1 MNITLLG
8 QGFEATSQN
17 SVGNHLVKFFAS
29 KDFHTFTGIKDF
41 HTFTGI
47 SAFAS
52 QAGIRGLS
60 KHIKTA
66 KKHLNII
73 TIVTGVDQKGTSKEA
88 LEELMALDINAFVF
102 YQPSITIFH
111 PKMYLFEG
119 VEKSELI
126 IGSSNLTS
134 QGLFTNIETSL
145 LVSIDNSS
153 EPDRKIVEQLKGYF
167 KGIFDFSDPN
177 LKKISK
183 AIITE
188 LVKAKVV
195 PTEAER
201 KAAYDK
207 GLKAERKETENII
220 SKIFPKRAIS
230 KIPSEFRGVR
240 KATTKTTAATAA
252 VPSGSASSKG
262 TLLWESGKL
271 TQRDLNI
278 PKGSNTNPTGS
289 MLFKKG
295 KMDDIDQ
302 RHYFRDTVFSSLKWT
317 KDKNPQTSHLER
329 TEATFNIVI
338 DGKPSGSFK
347 LTLTHNSLTTTRSY
361 EQKNSMTQVS
371 WGDAKKVIA
380 KDELIG
386 KTAKLFKTKK
396 KSEFTLE
403 IS

>member
-8 QGFEATSQN
+8 QGFEAASEH
-17 SVGNHLVKFFAS
+17 SVGKQLIKFFA
-29 KDFHTFTGIKDF
+29 DKDF

-52 QAGIRGLS
+52 QAGVRGLS
-60 KHIKTA
+60 NHIKRA

-88 LEELMALDINAFVF
+88 LEELLALDIDAYVF

-111 PKMYLFEG
+111 PKIYLFEG
-119 VEKSELI
+119 ADKCELI

-134 QGLFTNIETSL
+134 QGLFTNVEASL
-145 LVSIDNSS
+145 LVSIDNSV
-153 EPDRKIVEQLKGYF
+153 EADRKIVDQLKDYF
-167 KGIFDFSDPN
+167 KGIFDFTDPN

-183 AIITE
+183 KIIAD

-207 GLKAERKETENII
+207 GVKAERKETENII
-220 SKIFPKRAIS
+220 SKIFPKRAIA
-230 KIPSEFRGVR
+230 KIPSEFRG
-240 KATTKTTAATAA
+240 TKKPTAKTAAATAA
-252 VPSGSASSKG
+252 AVGSASVKG
-262 TLLWESGKL
+262 ELLWESGKL
-271 TQRDLNI
+271 TERPLNI
-278 PKGSNTNPTGS
+278 PKGANTNPTGS
-289 MLFKKG
+289 MYFTKG
-295 KMDDIDQ
+295 KMKDIDQ
-302 RHYFRDTVFSSLKWT
+302 RHYFRDTVFSSLKW
-317 KDKNPQTSHLER
+317 KRDKNPDTSHLER
-329 TEATFNIVI
+329 AEAIFNFVI

-347 LTLTHNSLTTTRSY
+347 LILTHNPLTNTRSY
-361 EQKNSMTQVS
+361 EQNNSMTQVS
-371 WGDAKKVIA
+371 WGDAKKLVA

-386 KTAKLFKTKK
+386 KTAKLFRTKRK
-396 KSEFTLE
+396 GEFTLE

>member
-8 QGFEATSQN
+8 QGFEATSAN
-17 SVGNHLVKFFAS
+17 SVGTQLVKFFA
-29 KDFHTFTGIKDF
+29 DKDF

-88 LEELMALDINAFVF
+88 LEELLSLDINAFVF

-111 PKMYLFEG
+111 PKIYLFEG
-119 VEKSELI
+119 ADKSELI

-134 QGLFTNIETSL
+134 QGLFTNVEASL
-145 LVSIDNSS
+145 LVSIDNLV
-153 EPDRKIVEQLKGYF
+153 EVDKKIVDQLKIYF

-177 LKKISK
+177 MKKLSKKII
-183 AIITE
+183 AD

-207 GLKAERKETENII
+207 AEKGERKETENII
-220 SKIFPKRAIS
+220 SKIFPKRAIA
-230 KIPSEFRGVR
+230 KIPTEFRGT
-240 KATTKTTAATAA
+240 KKPTTKTATVKATAA
-252 VPSGSASSKG
+252 AVGSASAK
-262 TLLWESGKL
+262 GKL
-271 TQRDLNI
+271 VWTRKKLPSSSVQ
-278 PKGSNTNPTGS
+278 GSGSGTNPTGG
-289 MLFKKG
+289 LRLVQ
-295 KMDDIDQ
+295 DDFISRGNKIDQ
-302 RHYFRDTVFSSLKWT
+302 TSYFKNLFSKYTWKQVRATPYVEAAKVPFEVTVKGVFHGQFDLEVRH
-317 KDKNPQTSHLER
+317 
-329 TEATFNIVI
+329 
-338 DGKPSGSFK
+338 KPSGEAGQ
-347 LTLTHNSLTTTRSY
+347 HNYTTSI
-361 EQKNSMTQVS
+361 S
-371 WGDAKKVIA
+371 WGTVGNIISKAN
-380 KDELIG
+380 LIG
-386 KTAKLFKTKK
+386 SRLDLYAPKGKGKPFQIV
-396 KSEFTLE
+396 

>member
-1 MNITLLG
+1 MDITLLG
-8 QGFEATSQN
+8 QGFEATSTN
-17 SVGNHLVKFFAS
+17 SVGNQLVKFFA
-29 KDFHTFTGIKDF
+29 DKDF

-66 KKHLNII
+66 KKHLDII

-88 LEELMALDINAFVF
+88 LEELFALNINAYVF
-102 YQPSITIFH
+102 YQPSIAIFH
-111 PKMYLFEG
+111 PKIYLFEG
-119 VEKSELI
+119 ADKSKLI

-134 QGLFTNIETSL
+134 QGLFTNVEASL
-145 LVSIDNSS
+145 LVNIDNSV
-153 EPDRKIVEQLKGYF
+153 EADRKIVEQLKDYF
-167 KGIFDFSDPN
+167 KGIFDFTDPN
-177 LKKISK
+177 LKKINK
-183 AIITE
+183 KIIAD

-207 GLKAERKETENII
+207 GVKAERKETENII
-220 SKIFPKRAIS
+220 AKIFPKRAIA
-230 KIPSEFRGVR
+230 KIPSEFRGTR
-240 KATTKTTAATAA
+240 KPTTKTTAATAA
-252 VPSGSASSKG
+252 VPSGSASAKG
-262 TLLWESGKL
+262 ELLWESGKL

-347 LTLTHNSLTTTRSY
+347 LTLTHNPLTTTRSY

-371 WGDAKKVIA
+371 WGAAKKIIA

-396 KSEFTLE
+396 KGEFTLE

>member
-8 QGFEATSQN
+8 QGFEATSAN
-17 SVGNHLVKFFAS
+17 SVGNRLVKFFA
-29 KDFHTFTGIKDF
+29 DKDF

-66 KKHLNII
+66 KKHLDII

-88 LEELMALDINAFVF
+88 LEELLALDINAYVF

-111 PKMYLFEG
+111 PKIYLFEG
-119 VEKSELI
+119 ADKSELI

-134 QGLFTNIETSL
+134 QGLFTNVEASL

-153 EPDRKIVEQLKGYF
+153 EADRKIVDQLKNYF

-177 LKKISK
+177 LKKLSK
-183 AIITE
+183 KIIAD

-207 GLKAERKETENII
+207 AEKGERKETQNII
-220 SKIFPKRAIS
+220 SKIFPKRAIA
-230 KIPSEFRGVR
+230 KIPSEFRGQ
-240 KATTKTTAATAA
+240 KKPTTKTTAATAA
-252 VPSGSASSKG
+252 VVGSVSKKG
-262 TLLWESGKL
+262 LLIWESGKL
-271 TQRDLNI
+271 TERDLNI

-295 KMDDIDQ
+295 KTEDIDQ
-302 RHYFRDTVFSSLKWT
+302 RHYFRDTVFSALKW
-317 KDKNPQTSHLER
+317 KRDSKPETSHLER
-329 TEATFNIVI
+329 AEATFNIVI
-338 DGKPSGSFK
+338 DGKPSGTYK
-347 LTLTHNSLTTTRSY
+347 LTLTHNPLTNTRSY
-361 EQKNSMTQVS
+361 EQKNSMTSIS
-371 WGDAKKVIA
+371 WGEAKKVIA
-380 KDELIG
+380 KDNLIG
-386 KTAKLFKTKK
+386 KSATLYKTKK
-396 KSEFTLE
+396 KGEFTFE
-403 IS
+403 IK